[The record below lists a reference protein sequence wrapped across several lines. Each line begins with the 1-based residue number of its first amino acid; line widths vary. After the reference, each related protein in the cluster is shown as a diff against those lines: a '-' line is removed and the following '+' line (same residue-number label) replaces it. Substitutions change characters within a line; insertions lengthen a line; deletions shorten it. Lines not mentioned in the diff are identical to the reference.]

1 MKQKSTYLEK
11 KERKAKREMKSI
23 AFDCSKIETDGCFK
37 RNQREINK
45 EKKEEE
51 EIHNYVIKPYNNH
64 VFSCMHGD

>member
-23 AFDCSKIETDGCFK
+23 AFDCSKIEAGGCFK

-45 EKKEEE
+45 EKKKKKKS
-51 EIHNYVIKPYNNH
+51 IIT
-64 VFSCMHGD
+64 